1 MSKTAIIYSGQAR
14 TFAQLWENHRWHV
27 WRKFTDPHFFISVE
41 ADMQAEDMKI
51 LFDQIREPRRVFMET
66 VTQPTI
72 VEPVINSVISGWKP
86 SSSPQAILRQ
96 LWSLNRAYQFFQ
108 DVVTTSEGMSLDEF
122 DTVIRIRPDTH
133 FIRLD
138 FPKYDGLHENVAFT
152 PWWSR
157 WGGVNDRFA
166 ILGSKAAKSYFT
178 TYQKLEGLFAQGAP
192 LHPETLVHA
201 SLETDD
207 VLMAPLSTEFR
218 TLRLNGSMTP
228 FDPTEIDI
236 ADYAR
241 SRP

>member
-14 TFAQLWENHRWHV
+14 TFSQLWENHRWHV

-41 ADMQAEDMKI
+41 DDMQAGGMKI
-51 LFDQIREPRRVFMET
+51 LFDRIRGPRRVFMET

-72 VEPVINSVISGWKP
+72 VEPVINPVISGWKP
-86 SSSPQAILRQ
+86 SSPPQAILRQ

-108 DVVTTSEGMSLDEF
+108 DVVTNSEGMDLSEF

-138 FPKYDGLHENVAFT
+138 FPKWIVPITTTAFT

-166 ILGSKAAKSYFT
+166 VLGSRAAKSYFT
-178 TYQKLEGLFAQGAP
+178 TYQKLEALFAQGAP

-201 SLETDD
+201 SLQADD
-207 VLMAPLSTEFR
+207 VDMRSLSTEFR

-228 FDPTEIDI
+228 FDPTEVDI